1 MKSVVLLCLA
11 AFAAAAVAQQ
21 PATTSTPP
29 ELNKSL
35 DLERTV
41 SRCPI
46 SMDARQEGGL
56 HLVRTRDGSQAPQQ
70 PAITPS
76 LTLTA
81 PQGRQ
86 ILSATITA
94 HGYAAPKSAMP
105 LEVQGG
111 VQGRTFGV
119 AGMQG
124 LGSSQSTKPSKAPN
138 QPIVLPQPAPAARP
152 ELTRTVTIK
161 FAPNGDSS
169 FSGKFRLPGFT
180 VLESVDLNAVT
191 FGDGST
197 WSFTSASGC
206 HVTPDPFM
214 LVNAGV
220 VSAGTR

>member
-1 MKSVVLLCLA
+1 MKSVILLCLA
-11 AFAAAAVAQQ
+11 AFAAAATAQQ
-21 PATTSTPP
+21 PATSSVPP
-29 ELNKSL
+29 ALNNSL

-46 SMDARQEGGL
+46 AMDARQEGGL
-56 HLVRTRDGSQAPQQ
+56 HIVRAQDGSKAPQQ

-94 HGYAAPKSAMP
+94 HGYAAPQSAMP
-105 LEVQGG
+105 LNIGAQAVL
-111 VQGRTFGV
+111 R
-119 AGMQG
+119 
-124 LGSSQSTKPSKAPN
+124 SQPT
-138 QPIVLPQPAPAARP
+138 ARP
-152 ELTRTVTIK
+152 ELTSIVNVK
-161 FAPNGDSS
+161 FASNGDGS

-206 HVTPDPFM
+206 HVQPDPFM
-214 LVNAGV
+214 LV
-220 VSAGTR
+220 SASLARP